1 MFNDTIAGKTFSRDT
16 LKHSRSFPAR
26 LKAEDLL
33 RRAGNENILIE
44 KNIH

>member
-1 MFNDTIAGKTFSRDT
+1 MFNDTIAGKTFLKDP

-33 RRAGNENILIE
+33 GVQGMKTCDRYN
-44 KNIH
+44 